1 MSGVGYR
8 LFTLC
13 GGVGVVNEMGWG
25 VWYRIS
31 SVYFVWGS
39 GVVNEMGVGCLV

>member
-1 MSGVGYR
+1 MR
-8 LFTLC
+8 W
-13 GGVGVVNEMGWG
+13 GWG

-39 GVVNEMGVGCLV
+39 GVVNEMGVGCLVQDIVCLLCVGCGV